1 MKFLSRISRNY
12 LILFALILAGVA
24 FAGYL
29 ILHVIIMREAKEK
42 LLSKEYLIEKQIRNT
57 GEIPNLHPIIEVQK
71 SDSNKDEK
79 PSFRKV
85 VIRNELED
93 ENELFLEYSNKVRIN
108 DSYYLIKLRQS
119 AFENEDLVLILALTL
134 FTLLASAF
142 IISFFVTRRMNR
154 IVWAD
159 FEHNLHE
166 IENFSLSKNNEL
178 ALLGSDTEEFAR
190 LNNVIINLTGK
201 LKSDYLIQKE
211 FTENASHEIQTPLS
225 IALLNLEEIL
235 QHDLKEET
243 FQKAATVISSLKRL
257 SGLNQ
262 SLILLSKIENEQFIS
277 DKPVSL
283 KEIVTRKL
291 DEFSVL
297 AETKVLDIKLQIEQ
311 DFQVKLNEQL
321 AELLISNLLSNA
333 VNHNICEGRISIL
346 MDSASLRICNTGE
359 DNSLTNETIFNRFV
373 TGNTKSYGLGLA
385 IVRKICETNN
395 LEINYYKDKL
405 HCFILKVKS

>member
-1 MKFLSRISRNY
+1 MKFLTRINRNY
-12 LILFALILAGVA
+12 LILFTLILAGVTV
-24 FAGYL
+24 AGYL
-29 ILHVIIMREAKEK
+29 ILHIIIIRDAKEN
-42 LLSKEYLIEKQIRNT
+42 LLTKEYLIEKQILNT

-71 SDSNKDEK
+71 TDDKKIIES
-79 PSFRKV
+79 SFRKV
-85 VIRNELED
+85 VIRNELEN
-93 ENELFLEYSNKVRIN
+93 ENETFLEYSNKVKIN

-119 AFENEDLVLILALTL
+119 AFENEDLILILALTL
-134 FTLLASAF
+134 FTLLSSAF
-142 IISFFVTRRMNR
+142 VISFFVTKKMNKT
-154 IVWAD
+154 VWAD

-166 IENFSLSKNNEL
+166 VESFSLSTNSNIS
-178 ALLGSDTEEFAR
+178 LLKSDTEEFER
-190 LNNVIINLTGK
+190 LNRVVNELTDK

-235 QHDLKEET
+235 QYDLKEET
-243 FQKAATVISSLKRL
+243 FQKAVTVISALKRL

-262 SLILLSKIENEQFIS
+262 SLILLSKIENKQFGS
-277 DKPVSL
+277 EKSASL

-297 AETKVLDIKLQIEQ
+297 LETKALEIKFQIEQ
-311 DFQVKLNEQL
+311 DFQIKLNEQL

-333 VNHNICEGRISIL
+333 INHNIKGGRISIL
-346 MDSASLRICNTGE
+346 MHSTSLRICNTGE

-373 TGNTKSYGLGLA
+373 TGNPKSYGLGLA

-395 LEINYYKDKL
+395 LEINYYKDEL
-405 HCFILKVKS
+405 HCFVLKIKS

>member
-1 MKFLSRISRNY
+1 MKFLTRINRNY
-12 LILFALILAGVA
+12 LILFALIMAGVTVT
-24 FAGYL
+24 GYS

-42 LLSKEYLIEKQIRNT
+42 LLSKEYLIEKQIGNT

-71 SDSNKDEK
+71 TAGNELIK

-85 VIRNELED
+85 VIKNELEN
-93 ENELFLEYSNKVRIN
+93 ENETFLEYSNEIKIN

-142 IISFFVTRRMNR
+142 IISFFVTKRMNKT
-154 IVWAD
+154 VWAD

-166 IENFSLSKNNEL
+166 IESFSLSANSNISLIK
-178 ALLGSDTEEFAR
+178 SDTEEFER
-190 LNNVIINLTGK
+190 LNRVVTELTDK
-201 LKSDYLIQKE
+201 LKSDYLLQKE

-243 FQKAATVISSLKRL
+243 FQKAATVISALKRL

-262 SLILLSKIENEQFIS
+262 SLILLSKIENKQFEANRS
-277 DKPVSL
+277 VSL
-283 KEIVTRKL
+283 KEIITRKL

-297 AETKVLDIKLQIEQ
+297 LETKALEVKVKIEQ
-311 DFQVKLNEQL
+311 DFQIKLNEHL
-321 AELLISNLLSNA
+321 AELLINNLLSNA
-333 VNHNICEGRISIL
+333 VNHNIRGGRISIL
-346 MDSASLRICNTGE
+346 MTGASLKICNTGE

-373 TGNTKSYGLGLA
+373 TGNPKSYGLGLA
-385 IVRKICETNN
+385 IVRKICETHDM
-395 LEINYYKDKL
+395 EINYYNDEL
-405 HCFILKVKS
+405 HCFVLRTKL

>member
-1 MKFLSRISRNY
+1 MKFLTRINRNY
-12 LILFALILAGVA
+12 LILFTLILAGVTV
-24 FAGYL
+24 AGYL
-29 ILHVIIMREAKEK
+29 ILHIIIIRDAKEN
-42 LLSKEYLIEKQIRNT
+42 LLTKEYLIEKQILNT

-71 SDSNKDEK
+71 TDDKKIIES
-79 PSFRKV
+79 SFRKV
-85 VIRNELED
+85 VIRNELEN
-93 ENELFLEYSNKVRIN
+93 ENETFLEYSNKVKIN

-119 AFENEDLVLILALTL
+119 AFENEDLILILALTL
-134 FTLLASAF
+134 FTLLSSAF
-142 IISFFVTRRMNR
+142 VISFFVTKKMNKT
-154 IVWAD
+154 VWAD

-166 IENFSLSKNNEL
+166 IESFRLSTNSNISLVK
-178 ALLGSDTEEFAR
+178 SDTEEFER
-190 LNNVIINLTGK
+190 LNRVVNELTDK
-201 LKSDYLIQKE
+201 LKSDYLLQKE

-243 FQKAATVISSLKRL
+243 FQKAATVISALRRL

-262 SLILLSKIENEQFIS
+262 SLILISKIENKQFGS
-277 DKPVSL
+277 EKSVSL

-297 AETKVLDIKLQIEQ
+297 AETKALDIKFQIEH
-311 DFQVKLNEQL
+311 DFQIKLNEQL

-333 VNHNICEGRISIL
+333 INHNIKGGRISIL
-346 MDSASLRICNTGE
+346 MHSASLRICNTGE

-373 TGNTKSYGLGLA
+373 TGNPKSYGLGLA

-395 LEINYYKDKL
+395 LEINYYKDEL
-405 HCFILKVKS
+405 HCFILKIKS